1 MSRKFLPIVL
11 LSLFFPFAAGAQTL
25 PLSRAE
31 VEQALNEADGRL
43 QQLLDRELKGLFE
56 RLDLSVDDG
65 QPVFHFTE
73 QDVVLQE
80 GCDSRS
86 VLEQVEGT
94 ITLRDSSRA
103 ALRVVSFAEPLSLRF
118 SLNADLLSTGRIAQ
132 EWGIGNERHCARYAD
147 YDFDFD
153 ATGNLL
159 VTFEVTVTPRI
170 EYLEEGIKYTPIPSV
185 HARIEHSSY
194 RVDVDDKAFASLI
207 RKKIDRLIQPYLEP
221 AAAEQFSL
229 RLEQQF
235 RQAILD
241 AWGAEYVILRMPEL
255 DRQRL
260 EEMVAD
266 LEQRLEDEAFDP
278 DDYLGE
284 IYYLLLS
291 GNGDLWDTL
300 LNDTVLCQQA
310 DKLMARMPVEPLYRR
325 EGDACVAVDPQKASA
340 GSYYADL
347 SCRQVVD
354 YSPVDLK
361 SYCAA
366 LNGSEDP
373 SADLLLAG
381 GVSPWSL
388 SPATR
393 LDIGVEPVGGN
404 HQPFTARTIY
414 KRAGECALEMRI
426 YRRNLAATDLDP
438 LLMLHGGSWERR
450 RNSLLGMESQISHYT
465 EQGFV
470 VFVPTYRLVG
480 DTEGGPACNGVEGE
494 QIVEDVTDALA
505 WVRSHGAEYGA
516 KPGPVALFGQSA
528 GGHLALR
535 LAIRQPDAISRLL
548 LLYPATDFGDF
559 LTRWRSGE
567 LGEEP
572 EGLAALE
579 GFIGRPAAEVR
590 ADDPVIERNSLP
602 AIVAAQPER
611 YPPMFIVH
619 GSGDSLVP
627 VSQSVRLCN
636 ALAGDPEQGPVES
649 VPLRIAEGRGRSYA
663 CDRRGSQLHVV
674 TGAGHM
680 LDGCLFSLLCP
691 AGGLESQ
698 AVARG
703 FLQAGRHWLKET
715 GASRVTPPVAEG
727 RWR

>member
-43 QQLLDRELKGLFE
+43 QQLLDRELEGLFE
-56 RLDLSVDDG
+56 RLDLSMDDG

-94 ITLRDSSRA
+94 VTLRDSS
-103 ALRVVSFAEPLSLRF
+103 
-118 SLNADLLSTGRIAQ
+118 
-132 EWGIGNERHCARYAD
+132 IGNERHCARYAD

-266 LEQRLEDEAFDP
+266 LERRLEDEAFDP

-300 LNDTVLCQQA
+300 LDDTVLCQQA

-325 EGDACVAVDPQKASA
+325 EGDACIAVDPQRASA

-347 SCRQVVD
+347 SCRQVID

-366 LNGSEDP
+366 LNGSEDS
-373 SADLLLAG
+373 SADLLLAE

-414 KRAGECALEMRI
+414 KTVGECALEMRI
-426 YRRNLAATDLDP
+426 YRRNLVGTDLEP

-450 RNSLLGMESQISHYT
+450 RNTLLGMESQISHYT

-470 VFVPTYRLVG
+470 VFVPTYRLGTVAWRSVWSETGSGGAVRPVRRRASRPAVG
-480 DTEGGPACNGVEGE
+480 D
-494 QIVEDVTDALA
+494 
-505 WVRSHGAEYGA
+505 
-516 KPGPVALFGQSA
+516 
-528 GGHLALR
+528 
-535 LAIRQPDAISRLL
+535 
-548 LLYPATDFGDF
+548 
-559 LTRWRSGE
+559 
-567 LGEEP
+567 
-572 EGLAALE
+572 
-579 GFIGRPAAEVR
+579 PAAR
-590 ADDPVIERNSLP
+590 
-602 AIVAAQPER
+602 
-611 YPPMFIVH
+611 
-619 GSGDSLVP
+619 
-627 VSQSVRLCN
+627 
-636 ALAGDPEQGPVES
+636 
-649 VPLRIAEGRGRSYA
+649 
-663 CDRRGSQLHVV
+663 CD
-674 TGAGHM
+674 
-680 LDGCLFSLLCP
+680 
-691 AGGLESQ
+691 
-698 AVARG
+698 
-703 FLQAGRHWLKET
+703 
-715 GASRVTPPVAEG
+715 
-727 RWR
+727 